1 MNRLVFTIRLT
12 CRQPSTCNWPLRE
25 IAVYYVFYHHILYS
39 RVHRH
44 DPSRQIDS
52 NKYSLVRNM
61 LVPVSRPPIPSVPID
76 EAVDRLGDIAGEGA
90 IAAVELCDF
99 LFAVSLPTELLVV
112 ASLKC
117 SVGQR
122 LAIVDDDL
130 RVEGA
135 DEVGFNADRPK
146 LFITIFRVLH

>member
-1 MNRLVFTIRLT
+1 
-12 CRQPSTCNWPLRE
+12 
-25 IAVYYVFYHHILYS
+25 
-39 RVHRH
+39 
-44 DPSRQIDS
+44 
-52 NKYSLVRNM
+52 M

-76 EAVDRLGDIAGEGA
+76 EAVDRLGDVAGEGA
-90 IAAVELCDF
+90 IAAVKLCDF

-130 RVEGA
+130 RVEGT
-135 DEVGFNADRPK
+135 DEVGFNADRSK
-146 LFITIFRVLH
+146 LCITIFRVLH